1 MEHQILKASTCL
13 LVFLFFIPTVLGIC
27 PSICTCSGNNRNVD
41 CSGRNLTALPHG
53 LQDNITYLNLSFNH
67 FVDLDHQLTRFS
79 NLRTLDISNNWLKNV
94 PAHLPKSLWELYA
107 INNNIKVLQKLDT
120 AYQWNL
126 KVLDVSRNMVER
138 AVLINNTLSS
148 LKFLNLSSNKLW
160 TVPTNM
166 PYNIET
172 VDLSNNFLSQILPG
186 TLVRLQHLTSLY
198 LHNNKFTYIPD
209 KAFDQLFQLQVV
221 TLYNNPWSC
230 SDEQNISYLL
240 KWVQGTTA
248 RVRGAPCADQ
258 STLWANITPTSAA
271 APDASFMIKGMK
283 AADIAASPAA
293 AEPTHMTK
301 MHKLFKAKEVTTLA
315 SLSQTVLF
323 TSTER
328 PVLLYPEEL
337 TTRKVSAYEAAATHS
352 IHIKDSTD
360 VNSSLTHSTGSSTT
374 PMTLSITSG
383 MPTNYSRMPQST
395 TATLR
400 REEATTSALNTDV
413 PSKASACEICL
424 FYAVMLNAVAVL
436 IGRSSEVTPVTRS
449 WGGGIQVKQQIKT
462 REV

>member
-1 MEHQILKASTCL
+1 MEHQILKTSTCL
-13 LVFLFFIPTVLGIC
+13 LALLFFIPIALGIC
-27 PSICTCSGNNRNVD
+27 PSNCTCSGNDRNVD
-41 CSGRNLTALPHG
+41 CSGRNLTILPHG
-53 LQDNITYLNLSFNH
+53 LQDNITYLNLSFNQ
-67 FVDLDHQLTRFS
+67 FIDLDHQLTRFT

-172 VDLSNNFLSQILPG
+172 VDLSSNFLSQILPG

-230 SDEQNISYLL
+230 SDKQNIPYLL
-240 KWVQGTTA
+240 KWLQGTA
-248 RVRGAPCADQ
+248 ANVIGAPCANE
-258 STLWANITPTSAA
+258 TVLWTNATPTSAA
-271 APDASFMIKGMK
+271 PTVAEPNLMIKGMK
-283 AADIAASPAA
+283 AADKTASPTAT
-293 AEPTHMTK
+293 EPSKMTK
-301 MHKLFKAKEVTTLA
+301 TRKQFKAKEVTLTA
-315 SLSQTVLF
+315 TLSQTVLF
-323 TSTER
+323 TSTDR
-328 PVLLYPEEL
+328 PLLLYPEDL
-337 TTRKVSAYEAAATHS
+337 TSGKVSSHEAAATRT
-352 IHIKDSTD
+352 IYIKDSTE
-360 VNSSLTHSTGSSTT
+360 VNSSTARPTGSSTT
-374 PMTLSITSG
+374 PLTLSITSG
-383 MPTNYSRMPQST
+383 MPTNYSKMPQST

-400 REEATTSALNTDV
+400 NEESTTNILNTHV
-413 PSKASACEICL
+413 PSKASTCEAI
-424 FYAVMLNAVAVL
+424 
-436 IGRSSEVTPVTRS
+436 
-449 WGGGIQVKQQIKT
+449 
-462 REV
+462 

>member
-1 MEHQILKASTCL
+1 MEYQISSTSTCL
-13 LVFLFFIPTVLGIC
+13 LVLLVFVPTVLGIC
-27 PSICTCSGNNRNVD
+27 PSNCTCSGNDRNVD
-41 CSGRNLTALPHG
+41 CSGRNLTVLPDG
-53 LQDNITYLNLSFNH
+53 LQDNITYLNLSFNQ
-67 FVDLDHQLTRFS
+67 FIDLDHQLTRFT
-79 NLRTLDISNNWLKNV
+79 NLRTLDISNNWLKNI

-186 TLVRLQHLTSLY
+186 TLLRLQHLTSLY

-230 SDEQNISYLL
+230 GDKQNIPYLL
-240 KWVQGTTA
+240 KWVQGTA
-248 RVRGAPCADQ
+248 ASVLGAPCANQ
-258 STLWANITPTSAA
+258 SVLWMNATPSPE
-271 APDASFMIKGMK
+271 APMTTDSSLMSKGMK
-283 AADIAASPAA
+283 AADKATSPLAM
-293 AEPTHMTK
+293 EPTKITK
-301 MHKLFKAKEVTTLA
+301 MHKQFKAKDMTTLGT
-315 SLSQTVLF
+315 LSHTVLY
-323 TSTER
+323 TSMDR
-328 PVLLYPEEL
+328 PLLLYPEDL
-337 TTRKVSAYEAAATHS
+337 TTRKVSSQEAAATHS
-352 IHIKDSTD
+352 IYVQDPPG
-360 VNSSLTHSTGSSTT
+360 VNSSLSGSAGSSTT
-374 PMTLSITSG
+374 PLTLSITSG

-400 REEATTSALNTDV
+400 KEEPTTSTLDTHV
-413 PSKASACEICL
+413 RSKASPSEL
-424 FYAVMLNAVAVL
+424 YLVYGVMLPAVVMIL
-436 IGRSSEVTPVTRS
+436 G
-449 WGGGIQVKQQIKT
+449 
-462 REV
+462 

>member
-1 MEHQILKASTCL
+1 MMEYQILNTSTCL
-13 LVFLFFIPTVLGIC
+13 LVLLFFIPTVFSIC
-27 PSICTCSGNNRNVD
+27 PSNCTCSGNDRNVD
-41 CSGRNLTALPHG
+41 CSGRNLTILPHG
-53 LQDNITYLNLSFNH
+53 LQDNITYLNLSFNQ
-67 FVDLDHQLTRFS
+67 FLDLDHQLTRFT

-186 TLVRLQHLTSLY
+186 TLLRLHHLTSLY

-230 SDEQNISYLL
+230 GDKHNILYLL
-240 KWVQGTTA
+240 KWVQGTA
-248 RVRGAPCADQ
+248 ASVIGAPCADQ
-258 STLWANITPTSAA
+258 SVLWMNATPTSAA
-271 APDASFMIKGMK
+271 PTVLDPSLMIKGMK
-283 AADIAASPAA
+283 AADKATSPVATG
-293 AEPTHMTK
+293 PTNITK
-301 MHKLFKAKEVTTLA
+301 MYKQLKAKEITTLA

-323 TSTER
+323 TNTDR
-328 PVLLYPEEL
+328 PLLLYPEDL
-337 TTRKVSAYEAAATHS
+337 TTRKVGSQEAAATHT
-352 IHIKDSTD
+352 IYIKDSTQ
-360 VNSSLTHSTGSSTT
+360 VNSSLTRSSGSSTT

-383 MPTNYSRMPQST
+383 MPTNYSKMPQNT

-400 REEATTSALNTDV
+400 REEPTTDTLSTRV
-413 PSKASACEICL
+413 PSKTSICEAYL
-424 FYAVMLNAVAVL
+424 FHVVVLVAVAMF
-436 IGRSSEVTPVTRS
+436 IG
-449 WGGGIQVKQQIKT
+449 
-462 REV
+462 

>member
-1 MEHQILKASTCL
+1 MEYQILNTSTCL
-13 LVFLFFIPTVLGIC
+13 LVLLFFTPIVWSIC
-27 PSICTCSGNNRNVD
+27 PSNCTCSGNDRNVD
-41 CSGRNLTALPHG
+41 CSGRNLTVLPQG
-53 LQDNITYLNLSFNH
+53 LQDNITYLNLSFNQ
-67 FVDLDHQLTRFS
+67 FVDLDHQLTRFT

-126 KVLDVSRNMVER
+126 RVLDVSRNMVER

-230 SDEQNISYLL
+230 GDKQNIPYLL
-240 KWVQGTTA
+240 RWVQGTTA
-248 RVRGAPCADQ
+248 SVVGAPCANH
-258 STLWANITPTSAA
+258 SVLWGDAPPTSAA
-271 APDASFMIKGMK
+271 PKGTDSGSMIQEMK
-283 AADIAASPAA
+283 AADKAASPGASQ
-293 AEPTHMTK
+293 MTK
-301 MHKLFKAKEVTTLA
+301 MHKQFKAEEVTTLET
-315 SLSQTVLF
+315 SSPTVVL
-323 TSTER
+323 TSTDR
-328 PVLLYPEEL
+328 PLLLYPEDL
-337 TTRKVSAYEAAATHS
+337 TTRKVSSQEAAATHT
-352 IHIKDSTD
+352 IYIRDSTD
-360 VNSSLTHSTGSSTT
+360 ENSSLTPPMGSSTT
-374 PMTLSITSG
+374 PLTLSITSG
-383 MPTNYSRMPQST
+383 MPTNYSKMPQST

-400 REEATTSALNTDV
+400 KEEATTNVLNTHV
-413 PSKASACEICL
+413 PSQASTYEMCL
-424 FYAVMLNAVAVL
+424 LCVVMLSAVAVF
-436 IGRSSEVTPVTRS
+436 ID
-449 WGGGIQVKQQIKT
+449 
-462 REV
+462 

>member
-1 MEHQILKASTCL
+1 MEYQILNTSTCL
-13 LVFLFFIPTVLGIC
+13 LVLLFFIPTILGIC
-27 PSICTCSGNNRNVD
+27 PSNCTCSGNDRNVD
-41 CSGRNLTALPHG
+41 CSGRNLTILPHG
-53 LQDNITYLNLSFNH
+53 LQDNITYLNLSFNQ
-67 FVDLDHQLTRFS
+67 FIDLDHQLTRFT

-138 AVLINNTLSS
+138 AVLINNTLSN

-160 TVPTNM
+160 TVPTNI

-186 TLVRLQHLTSLY
+186 TLLRLHHLTSLY

-230 SDEQNISYLL
+230 GDKHNILYLL
-240 KWVQGTTA
+240 KWVQGTA
-248 RVRGAPCADQ
+248 ASVLGAPCADQ
-258 STLWANITPTSAA
+258 PVLWMSATPTSAA
-271 APDASFMIKGMK
+271 PTTIDPILMIQGMK
-283 AADIAASPAA
+283 AADKATSPVATG
-293 AEPTHMTK
+293 PTNMTK
-301 MHKLFKAKEVTTLA
+301 MYKQLKAKEVTTLA
-315 SLSQTVLF
+315 TLSQTVLF
-323 TSTER
+323 TNTDR
-328 PVLLYPEEL
+328 PLLLYPEDL
-337 TTRKVSAYEAAATHS
+337 TTRKVGSQEAAATHT
-352 IHIKDSTD
+352 IYIKDSTQ
-360 VNSSLTHSTGSSTT
+360 VNSSLPVTRSSGTSTT

-383 MPTNYSRMPQST
+383 IPTNYSKMPQST

-400 REEATTSALNTDV
+400 REESTTDTLSTRV
-413 PSKASACEICL
+413 PSRASICKTYL
-424 FYAVMLNAVAVL
+424 FHIVVLNAVAMF
-436 IGRSSEVTPVTRS
+436 IG
-449 WGGGIQVKQQIKT
+449 
-462 REV
+462 

>member
-1 MEHQILKASTCL
+1 MEYQILNTSTCL
-13 LVFLFFIPTVLGIC
+13 LALLFFIPIVLGIC
-27 PSICTCSGNNRNVD
+27 PSNCTCSGNDRNVD
-41 CSGRNLTALPHG
+41 CSGRNFTVLPHG
-53 LQDNITYLNLSFNH
+53 LQDNITYLNLSFNQ
-67 FVDLDHQLTRFS
+67 FVDLDHQLTRFT
-79 NLRTLDISNNWLKNV
+79 NLRTLDISNNWLKNI

-209 KAFDQLFQLQVV
+209 KAFDQLFKLQVV
-221 TLYNNPWSC
+221 TLYNNPWAC
-230 SDEQNISYLL
+230 SDKQNIPYLL
-240 KWVQGTTA
+240 QWVQGTAA
-248 RVRGAPCADQ
+248 RVIGAPCANQ
-258 STLWANITPTSAA
+258 SVFWVSATSTLPAPTDSSLMIKAMKASDKATSPVAA
-271 APDASFMIKGMK
+271 AP
-283 AADIAASPAA
+283 
-293 AEPTHMTK
+293 TK
-301 MHKLFKAKEVTTLA
+301 MTNMHKQFKALEVTTLA

-323 TSTER
+323 TSTDR
-328 PVLLYPEEL
+328 PLLLYPEDP
-337 TTRKVSAYEAAATHS
+337 TTRKVGSQEAAATHTS
-352 IHIKDSTD
+352 YIKDSTE
-360 VNSSLTHSTGSSTT
+360 VNSSLTRSAGSSTT

-400 REEATTSALNTDV
+400 KEESTTNSPNARV
-413 PSKASACEICL
+413 PSSASTCEIYL
-424 FYAVMLNAVAVL
+424 VYAAMLHAVAMFM
-436 IGRSSEVTPVTRS
+436 G
-449 WGGGIQVKQQIKT
+449 
-462 REV
+462 

>member
-1 MEHQILKASTCL
+1 MEYQILSTSTCL
-13 LVFLFFIPTVLGIC
+13 LVLLFFIPIVLGIC
-27 PSICTCSGNNRNVD
+27 PSNCTCSGNDRNVD
-41 CSGRNLTALPHG
+41 CSGRNFTVLPHG
-53 LQDNITYLNLSFNH
+53 LQDNITYLNLSFNQ
-67 FVDLDHQLTRFS
+67 FVDLDHQLTRFT
-79 NLRTLDISNNWLKNV
+79 NLRTLDISNNWLKNI

-221 TLYNNPWSC
+221 TLFNNPWSC
-230 SDEQNISYLL
+230 SDKQNIPYLL
-240 KWVQGTTA
+240 KWVEGTAA
-248 RVRGAPCADQ
+248 RVVGAPCANQ
-258 STLWANITPTSAA
+258 SVLWISATPTPA
-271 APDASFMIKGMK
+271 APTATDPSLMIKGMK
-283 AADIAASPAA
+283 AADKATSPVAVA
-293 AEPTHMTK
+293 PTQMRN
-301 MHKLFKAKEVTTLA
+301 MHKQFKAMEVTTLA
-315 SLSQTVLF
+315 TLSQTLLF
-323 TSTER
+323 TSTDR
-328 PVLLYPEEL
+328 PLLHYPEDL
-337 TTRKVSAYEAAATHS
+337 TTRKVGSQEAAATHT
-352 IHIKDSTD
+352 IYIKDSTE
-360 VNSSLTHSTGSSTT
+360 VNSSLARSTGSSTT
-374 PMTLSITSG
+374 PLTLSITSG
-383 MPTNYSRMPQST
+383 MPTNYSKLPQST

-400 REEATTSALNTDV
+400 KEESATNSLSTRV
-413 PSKASACEICL
+413 PSKASVCQV
-424 FYAVMLNAVAVL
+424 YSVYVAVL
-436 IGRSSEVTPVTRS
+436 LAVAMVIG
-449 WGGGIQVKQQIKT
+449 
-462 REV
+462 

>member
-1 MEHQILKASTCL
+1 MEHQILKTSTCL
-13 LVFLFFIPTVLGIC
+13 LALLFFIPIALGIC
-27 PSICTCSGNNRNVD
+27 PSNCTCSGNDRNVD
-41 CSGRNLTALPHG
+41 CSGRNLTILPHG
-53 LQDNITYLNLSFNH
+53 LQDNITYLNLSFNQ
-67 FVDLDHQLTRFS
+67 FIDLDHQLTRFT

-172 VDLSNNFLSQILPG
+172 VDLSSNFLSQILPG

-230 SDEQNISYLL
+230 SDKQNIPYLL
-240 KWVQGTTA
+240 KWLQGTA
-248 RVRGAPCADQ
+248 ANVIGAPCANE
-258 STLWANITPTSAA
+258 TVLWTNATPTSAA
-271 APDASFMIKGMK
+271 PTVAEPNLMIKGMK
-283 AADIAASPAA
+283 AADKTASPTAT
-293 AEPTHMTK
+293 EPSKMTK
-301 MHKLFKAKEVTTLA
+301 TRKQFKAKEVTLTA
-315 SLSQTVLF
+315 TLSQTVLF
-323 TSTER
+323 TSTDR
-328 PVLLYPEEL
+328 PLLLYPEDL
-337 TTRKVSAYEAAATHS
+337 TSGKVSSHEAAATRT
-352 IHIKDSTD
+352 IYIKDSTE
-360 VNSSLTHSTGSSTT
+360 VNSSTARPTGSSTT
-374 PMTLSITSG
+374 PLTLSITSG
-383 MPTNYSRMPQST
+383 MPTNYSKMPQST

-400 REEATTSALNTDV
+400 NEESTTNILNTHV
-413 PSKASACEICL
+413 PSKASTCEVYL
-424 FYAVMLNAVAVL
+424 FYVTMLNAVVMF
-436 IGRSSEVTPVTRS
+436 IG
-449 WGGGIQVKQQIKT
+449 
-462 REV
+462 

>member
-1 MEHQILKASTCL
+1 MTATMEYQILNTSTCL
-13 LVFLFFIPTVLGIC
+13 LVLLFCIPTALGIC
-27 PSICTCSGNNRNVD
+27 PSNCTCSGNDRNVD
-41 CSGRNLTALPHG
+41 CSGRNLTVLPHA
-53 LQDNITYLNLSFNH
+53 LQDNITYLNLSFNQ
-67 FVDLDHQLTRFS
+67 FVDLDHQLTRFT

-186 TLVRLQHLTSLY
+186 TLVRLHHLTSLY

-221 TLYNNPWSC
+221 TLHNNPWSC
-230 SDEQNISYLL
+230 SDKQHIQYLL
-240 KWVQGTTA
+240 NWVQGTAAT
-248 RVRGAPCADQ
+248 VTGAPCANQ
-258 STLWANITPTSAA
+258 SELWINATPTAA
-271 APDASFMIKGMK
+271 MDSGLMIKGMK
-283 AADIAASPAA
+283 AADKAT
-293 AEPTHMTK
+293 EPSKVTK
-301 MHKLFKAKEVTTLA
+301 MHKQFKGKEGAPLGT
-315 SLSQTVLF
+315 SGQTVLF
-323 TSTER
+323 TSTDR
-328 PVLLYPEEL
+328 PLLLYPEDL
-337 TTRKVSAYEAAATHS
+337 TTPKVSSQEAAATHT
-352 IHIKDSTD
+352 IHIKDSTEAS
-360 VNSSLTHSTGSSTT
+360 SSLTHSTGPSTT

-383 MPTNYSRMPQST
+383 IPTNYSRRPQST

-400 REEATTSALNTDV
+400 KEESTTNTLNTRV
-413 PSKASACEICL
+413 PSTASVCDVYL
-424 FYAVMLNAVAVL
+424 VYVVMLNAVATFLVQGL
-436 IGRSSEVTPVTRS
+436 VACESS
-449 WGGGIQVKQQIKT
+449 
-462 REV
+462 

>member
-1 MEHQILKASTCL
+1 MEYQILNTATCL
-13 LVFLFFIPTVLGIC
+13 LVLLFFIPTVLGVC
-27 PSICTCSGNNRNVD
+27 PSNCTCSGNDRNVD
-41 CSGRNLTALPHG
+41 CSGRNLTILPHG
-53 LQDNITYLNLSFNH
+53 LQDNITYLNLSFNQ
-67 FVDLDHQLTRFS
+67 FVDLDHQLTRFT

-126 KVLDVSRNMVER
+126 RVLDVSRNMVER

-230 SDEQNISYLL
+230 SDTQNIPYLL
-240 KWVQGTTA
+240 KWVQGTA
-248 RVRGAPCADQ
+248 ASVVGAPCADRPA
-258 STLWANITPTSAA
+258 LWMNATPAPA
-271 APDASFMIKGMK
+271 APTVMDSSLMIKGMK
-283 AADIAASPAA
+283 AADKATSPGAT
-293 AEPTHMTK
+293 EPTKVTK
-301 MHKLFKAKEVTTLA
+301 MHKQFKAKEVTTLA
-315 SLSQTVLF
+315 TLSQTVLF
-323 TSTER
+323 TSTDR
-328 PVLLYPEEL
+328 PLLLYPEDT
-337 TTRKVSAYEAAATHS
+337 TTRKVSSQEAAATHT
-352 IHIKDSTD
+352 IHIQDSTE
-360 VNSSLTHSTGSSTT
+360 VNSSLPRSTGSSTT

-383 MPTNYSRMPQST
+383 MPTNYSKMPQST

-400 REEATTSALNTDV
+400 KEESTTNILNTRV
-413 PSKASACEICL
+413 PSKASTCEIYL
-424 FYAVMLNAVAVL
+424 VYVVMLNAVAKF
-436 IGRSSEVTPVTRS
+436 IG
-449 WGGGIQVKQQIKT
+449 
-462 REV
+462 

>member
-1 MEHQILKASTCL
+1 MEYQILNTSTCL
-13 LVFLFFIPTVLGIC
+13 LVLLFFTPTVWGIC
-27 PSICTCSGNNRNVD
+27 PSNCTCSGNDRNVD
-41 CSGRNLTALPHG
+41 CSGRNLTVLPQG
-53 LQDNITYLNLSFNH
+53 LQDNITYLNLSFNQ
-67 FVDLDHQLTRFS
+67 FVDLDHQLTRFT

-126 KVLDVSRNMVER
+126 RVLDVSRNMVER

-230 SDEQNISYLL
+230 SDKQNIPYLL
-240 KWVQGTTA
+240 RWVQGTA
-248 RVRGAPCADQ
+248 ASVVGAPCANH
-258 STLWANITPTSAA
+258 SVLWVDAPPTPA
-271 APDASFMIKGMK
+271 APTGTDSSSMIQGMK
-283 AADIAASPAA
+283 AADKAASPGA
-293 AEPTHMTK
+293 TQMTK
-301 MHKLFKAKEVTTLA
+301 VHKQFKAEEVSTLA
-315 SLSQTVLF
+315 TLSPTVVF
-323 TSTER
+323 TSTDR
-328 PVLLYPEEL
+328 PLLLYPEDL
-337 TTRKVSAYEAAATHS
+337 TTRKVSSQEAAATHT
-352 IHIKDSTD
+352 IYIRDSTE
-360 VNSSLTHSTGSSTT
+360 VNSSLTPPMGSSTT
-374 PMTLSITSG
+374 PLTLSITSG
-383 MPTNYSRMPQST
+383 MPTNYSKMPQST

-400 REEATTSALNTDV
+400 KEEATTNVLNTHV
-413 PSKASACEICL
+413 PSQASIREMYLLCV
-424 FYAVMLNAVAVL
+424 VMLSAVAVF
-436 IGRSSEVTPVTRS
+436 ID
-449 WGGGIQVKQQIKT
+449 
-462 REV
+462 

>member
-1 MEHQILKASTCL
+1 MEYQILSTSTCL
-13 LVFLFFIPTVLGIC
+13 LVLLFFTPTVWGIC
-27 PSICTCSGNNRNVD
+27 PSNCTCSGNDRNVD
-41 CSGRNLTALPHG
+41 CSGRNLTVLPQG
-53 LQDNITYLNLSFNH
+53 LQDNITYLNLSFNQ
-67 FVDLDHQLTRFS
+67 FVDLDHQLTRFT
-79 NLRTLDISNNWLKNV
+79 NLRTLDISNNWLKNI

-126 KVLDVSRNMVER
+126 RVLDVSRNMVER

-230 SDEQNISYLL
+230 SDKQNIPYLL
-240 KWVQGTTA
+240 RWVQGTA
-248 RVRGAPCADQ
+248 ASVVGAPCANHSVPWVD
-258 STLWANITPTSAA
+258 APPTSAA
-271 APDASFMIKGMK
+271 PRGSDSGSMIQGMK
-283 AADIAASPAA
+283 AADRAASPGASQM
-293 AEPTHMTK
+293 PK
-301 MHKLFKAKEVTTLA
+301 MHKQFKAEEVTTLA
-315 SLSQTVLF
+315 TSSPTVVF
-323 TSTER
+323 TSTDR
-328 PVLLYPEEL
+328 PLLLYPEEL
-337 TTRKVSAYEAAATHS
+337 TTRQVSSQEAAATHT
-352 IHIKDSTD
+352 IYIGDSTEE
-360 VNSSLTHSTGSSTT
+360 NSSLTPPMGSSTT
-374 PMTLSITSG
+374 PLTLSITSG
-383 MPTNYSRMPQST
+383 MPTNYSKMPQST

-400 REEATTSALNTDV
+400 KEEATTNILNTHV
-413 PSKASACEICL
+413 PSQASTCEMCL
-424 FYAVMLNAVAVL
+424 LCVVMLSAVAVF
-436 IGRSSEVTPVTRS
+436 ID
-449 WGGGIQVKQQIKT
+449 
-462 REV
+462 